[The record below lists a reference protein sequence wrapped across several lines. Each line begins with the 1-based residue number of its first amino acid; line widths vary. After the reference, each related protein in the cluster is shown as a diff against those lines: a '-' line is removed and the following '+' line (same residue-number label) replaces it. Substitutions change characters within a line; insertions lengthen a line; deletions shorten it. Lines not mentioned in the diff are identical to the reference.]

1 MGEQRRGLLLLIET
15 FGVDKPAA
23 SWPKQEVPSSAPH
36 PLSPSVY
43 RLLRTRATPWPSLTQ
58 PGSCLPQYLLK
69 WVEAV
74 EAVGFTFLR
83 HQILQRSHALAFV
96 TRHMTPAELDALP
109 SSEQGAPA
117 MRMRSEDRSWNRA
130 AAVATQGASGESEAS
145 LAPPARYGPST
156 GPCDADAVQ

>member
-1 MGEQRRGLLLLIET
+1 MSDAGFDIET
-15 FGVDKPAA
+15 GVAGLPTAF
-23 SWPKQEVPSSAPH
+23 SAT
-36 PLSPSVY
+36 Y
-43 RLLRTRATPWPSLTQ
+43 GTGELTVVI
-58 PGSCLPQYLLK
+58 C
-69 WVEAV
+69 
-74 EAVGFTFLR
+74 
-83 HQILQRSHALAFV
+83 
-96 TRHMTPAELDALP
+96 AELDALP